1 MGLKLDTL
9 NIIRYLKVIE
19 VKHSDHKEI
28 YNTLRAV
35 TIDWII
41 GNSVYLKVKC
51 TTLFI
56 AI

>member
-1 MGLKLDTL
+1 MGLNLDTL